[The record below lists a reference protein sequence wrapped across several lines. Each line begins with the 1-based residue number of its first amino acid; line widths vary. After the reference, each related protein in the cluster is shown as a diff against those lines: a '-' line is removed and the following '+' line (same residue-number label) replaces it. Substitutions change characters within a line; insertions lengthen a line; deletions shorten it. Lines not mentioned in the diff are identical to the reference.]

1 MRIPEIRSRLQALAL
16 EHNLPELAKLAEEL
30 RRRRVA
36 GQKSTDCYRM
46 TPELRA
52 AIQKALRDNPS
63 MSQYE
68 IAVAFNVNP
77 GRVSEIATGYR
88 Q

>member
-1 MRIPEIRSRLQALAL
+1 
-16 EHNLPELAKLAEEL
+16 
-30 RRRRVA
+30 
-36 GQKSTDCYRM
+36 M

-52 AIQKALRDNPS
+52 AIQAALRDNPS